1 MTEIAHDM
9 RKMAQEIVSSYQAR
23 ISEVVAIVD
32 DTHQL
37 LDDLRDNRDQMVDTL
52 KETLAR
58 EGSLRRK
65 DFDNIM
71 QNISSRQDER
81 EKEVRELLK
90 TFFEEQKEIAEIV
103 KKNLDEGEQ
112 VRIDKFKKM
121 LEDIQVR
128 QRSREEEVKKALTGF
143 QTEYKEMSGSLRS
156 LLDKGEEVRIRDF
169 KEMVGSIRTRQTARA
184 NETGSGFDEI
194 KKERQ
199 NMSSQWREASSIMAK
214 KRADGP
220 KGGEGRERGKAAR
233 V

>member
-37 LDDLRDNRDQMVDTL
+37 LDDLRDNRDRMVDAL

-58 EGSLRRK
+58 EGSLRRT

-71 QNISSRQDER
+71 QSISSRQDER
-81 EKEVRELLK
+81 EKEVRALLK

-143 QTEYKEMSGSLRS
+143 QAEYEEMSGSLRG
-156 LLDKGEEVRIRDF
+156 LLNKGEEVRIRDF
-169 KEMVGSIRTRQTARA
+169 KEMV
-184 NETGSGFDEI
+184 
-194 KKERQ
+194 
-199 NMSSQWREASSIMAK
+199 SSIMAGE
-214 KRADGP
+214 RADGP